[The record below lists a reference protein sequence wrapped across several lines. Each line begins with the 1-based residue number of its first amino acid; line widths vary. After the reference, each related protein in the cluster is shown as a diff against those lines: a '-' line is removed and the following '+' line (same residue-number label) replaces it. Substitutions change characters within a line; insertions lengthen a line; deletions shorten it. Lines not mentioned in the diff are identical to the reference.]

1 MNILVIDDLH
11 PVFHEKLRD
20 AGHLV
25 EEKLNISKEELI
37 QIIPR
42 YNALAIRSKFYVDES
57 ILDAMPDGFIIA
69 RAGAGMDNID
79 EEYALKKNI
88 KLLNAPEGNR
98 DAVAEHAIG
107 MLLTLIRNIIKS
119 NNEIKNSQWLREENR
134 GYELKGKTLGI
145 IGYGNTGR
153 ALAKKLS
160 GFEMRVI
167 AYDKYLSN
175 FSDTYAEEVSIERIQ
190 READII
196 SLHVPLTSETS
207 HMINR
212 HFFDTL
218 SKKPFLINTSRG
230 KVIKTSE
237 LIEAIKS
244 GRVLGVAL
252 DVLENERINSL
263 SEEEKNEINWLK
275 ASDKVVLSS
284 HIAGWTFE
292 SYERISEVLVQ
303 KMLLEGLKR

>member
-1 MNILVIDDLH
+1 MNILAIDDLH
-11 PVFHEKLRD
+11 PIFHEKLRA
-20 AGHLV
+20 AGHRV
-25 EEKLNISKEELI
+25 DDDLNISKEELI
-37 QIIPR
+37 RRIPN
-42 YNALAIRSKFYVDES
+42 YQVLAVRSKFYIDES
-57 ILDAMPDGFIIA
+57 ILDAMPAGFIIA
-69 RAGAGMDNID
+69 RAGAGMDNIN
-79 EEYALKKNI
+79 EEYAIQRNI

-107 MLLTLIRNIIKS
+107 MLLALIRNILKADAEIR
-119 NNEIKNSQWLREENR
+119 NNEWLREENR

-145 IGYGNTGR
+145 IGYGNTGK

-160 GFEMRVI
+160 GFDVKVI

-175 FSDTYAEEVSIERIQ
+175 FSDAYVEQVSINRIQ
-190 READII
+190 TEADII

-237 LIEAIKS
+237 MIEAIKL
-244 GRVLGVAL
+244 GKVLGVAL

-263 SEEEKNEINWLK
+263 SEEEKKEFEWLK
-275 ASDKVVLSS
+275 SSSKVVLSS

-303 KMLLEGLKR
+303 KLLLECLKP

>member
-237 LIEAIKS
+237 LIEAIKN

-263 SEEEKNEINWLK
+263 SEEEKDEINWLK

-303 KMLLEGLKR
+303 KLLLEGLKR

>member
-1 MNILVIDDLH
+1 MNILAIDDLH
-11 PVFHEKLRD
+11 PIFHQKLRA
-20 AGHLV
+20 AGHQV
-25 EEKLNISKEELI
+25 DDDINISLEELI
-37 QIIPR
+37 RKIPM
-42 YNALAIRSKFYVDES
+42 YHALVVRSRFYIDES
-57 ILDAMPDGFIIA
+57 LLDVMPEGFIVA
-69 RAGAGMDNID
+69 RAGAGMDNIN
-79 EEYALKKNI
+79 EEYAKRKNI

-107 MLLTLIRNIIKS
+107 MLLALIRNIIKS
-119 NNEIKNSQWLREENR
+119 NNEINNNSWLREENR

-160 GFEMRVI
+160 GFEMKVI
-167 AYDKYLSN
+167 AYDKYLSD
-175 FSDTYAEEVSIERIQ
+175 FTDAFVEEASLNRIQ
-190 READII
+190 EEADII

-230 KVIKTSE
+230 KVIKTSD
-237 LIEAIKS
+237 LIEAIKL
-244 GRVLGVAL
+244 GKVLGVCL
-252 DVLENERINSL
+252 DVLENETINSFT
-263 SEEEKNEINWLK
+263 EDEKNELEWLK

-284 HIAGWTFE
+284 HIAGWTYE

-303 KMLLEGLKR
+303 KLLFEGQKF

>member
-1 MNILVIDDLH
+1 MNILAIDDLH
-11 PVFHEKLRD
+11 PVFHEKLRA
-20 AGHLV
+20 AGHRVDDDLS
-25 EEKLNISKEELI
+25 LSKEELI
-37 QIIPR
+37 SKIPN
-42 YNALAIRSKFYVDES
+42 YQALAVRSKFYIDES
-57 ILDAMPDGFIIA
+57 ILDAMPAGFIIA

-79 EEYALKKNI
+79 EEHAIQRGI

-107 MLLTLIRNIIKS
+107 MLLALIRNILKADA
-119 NNEIKNSQWLREENR
+119 EIRKYEWLREENR

-145 IGYGNTGR
+145 IGYGNTGK

-160 GFEMRVI
+160 GFDMKVI
-167 AYDKYLSN
+167 AYDKYVSN
-175 FSDTYAEEVSIERIQ
+175 FSDAFAEEVSIDRIKT
-190 READII
+190 EADII
-196 SLHVPLTSETS
+196 SIHVPLTSETS

-230 KVIKTSE
+230 KVIRTSE
-237 LIEAIKS
+237 MIEAIKL
-244 GRVLGVAL
+244 GKVLGVAL
-252 DVLENERINSL
+252 DVLENEKINSL
-263 SEEEKNEINWLK
+263 SEEDKKEFEWLK
-275 ASDKVVLSS
+275 SSSKVVLSS

-303 KMLLEGLKR
+303 KLLLEGLKP